1 MAYAPYGG
9 KIVHHIQKKNIQGTL
24 VATSLTFYLVRTKR
38 FWNNILMDTTILKRW
53 ESQIIQK
60 YFGTSILNGLNMIAK
75 IS

>member
-9 KIVHHIQKKNIQGTL
+9 NIVHHIQKKNIQGTL
-24 VATSLTFYLVRTKR
+24 VTTSLTLYLVRTTR
-38 FWNNILMDTTILKRW
+38 FWNNLLTDTTILKRW

-60 YFGTSILNGLNMIAK
+60 YFGTSILNGLNMITT